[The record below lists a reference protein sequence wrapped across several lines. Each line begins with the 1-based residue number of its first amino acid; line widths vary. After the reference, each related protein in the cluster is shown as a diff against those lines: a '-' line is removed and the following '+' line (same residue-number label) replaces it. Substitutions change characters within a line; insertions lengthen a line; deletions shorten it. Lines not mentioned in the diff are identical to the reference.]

1 MSEYSKPERSY
12 KINVGVELI
21 NGQTELPTQGSDQAV
36 GFDLRA
42 NENVVIEPGEW
53 HAVATGLKFSGFTA
67 TALAVEHGL
76 EMQIRPRSGLA
87 VKHGVTVLN
96 SPGTI
101 DPDYRGEIKVPL
113 INHGK
118 GAFKINKGDRI
129 AQAVISSHYAP
140 SAVWEITES
149 KDDSERGE
157 GGFGSTGV

>member
-1 MSEYSKPERSY
+1 MERYHKVS
-12 KINVGVELI
+12 VGVELI
-21 NGQTELPTQGSDQAV
+21 NGQTELPTRGSDQAV

-53 HAVATGLKFSGFTA
+53 HAVATGLKFSGFSA
-67 TALAVEHGL
+67 TVLDAEHGL

-129 AQAVISSHYAP
+129 AQAVISSHHAP
-140 SAVWEITES
+140 SAIWEITES
-149 KDDSERGE
+149 KNDSERGE
-157 GGFGSTGV
+157 RGFGSTGV

>member
-1 MSEYSKPERSY
+1 M
-12 KINVGVELI
+12 ITTWNALCVGVELI
-21 NGQTELPTQGSDQAV
+21 NGQTKLPSRGSYDAV
-36 GFDLRA
+36 GFDIHA
-42 NENVVIEPGEW
+42 NEDVIIEPGDW
-53 HAVATGLKFSGFTA
+53 HAVATGLKFSGFFPA
-67 TALAVEHGL
+67 DVFPNASNL
-76 EMQIRPRSGLA
+76 ELQIRPRSGLA

-118 GAFKINKGDRI
+118 GAFKVNKGDRI
-129 AQAVISSHYAP
+129 AQAVLASHLAN
-140 SAVWEITES
+140 AAHWVVWES